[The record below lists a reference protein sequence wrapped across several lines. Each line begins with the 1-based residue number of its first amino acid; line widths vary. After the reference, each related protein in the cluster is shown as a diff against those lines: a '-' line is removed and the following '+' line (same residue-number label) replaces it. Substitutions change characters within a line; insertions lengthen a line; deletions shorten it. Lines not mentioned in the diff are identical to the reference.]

1 MHKQMYHKTAIV
13 EFIGKVASRTG
24 TVEGKGTQKE
34 NCAFCADIKVI
45 NTKSAPVQYELGQI
59 VHTHLTSYKSG

>member
-34 NCAFCADIKVI
+34 NCAFWCRHEKLSIQKALRYSMNWDK
-45 NTKSAPVQYELGQI
+45 LF
-59 VHTHLTSYKSG
+59 THI

>member
-34 NCAFCADIKVI
+34 NCAFCADM
-45 NTKSAPVQYELGQI
+45 KSYQY
-59 VHTHLTSYKSG
+59 KKRSGTV